1 VTRPNSSGTADK
13 EAELPK
19 MTDKLTRWVLQP
31 KESKTLYAKFYSTKT
46 GSFKQDLLF
55 EIVGSYRP
63 FTLTAN
69 ASCEFPTINQNP
81 KNLFK
86 HQKRTRPTTE
96 PDSFVSKSFI
106 ASENVFD
113 FGPLLIGKNPETR
126 S

>member
-69 ASCEFPTINQNP
+69 ATCEFPTINQNP